1 MTADMIRD
9 SATRLFS
16 RAEPVP
22 AEGGWP
28 GALWDEIDA
37 AGYPLA
43 LLSEEEGGFGLTGDE
58 AFIALRIAAR
68 HAAPVPLAE
77 TMAANWLLAAAGL
90 PLAEGP
96 AAVRLA
102 GLPASPAA
110 TDAPLPWGRHLAL
123 LVGIAPDPGTGRP
136 ILRRIPLA
144 GARWEEG
151 LNIAGEPCDRLLNG
165 AEAGAGAGD
174 EERPLDLDPAVP
186 AALMALMRAQQIAG
200 AVAAA
205 LDMSVRYASER
216 VQFGR
221 PIARFQAIQQYLAV
235 MAEESA
241 AAGAAAAMG
250 AGALALARTRPE
262 RFCLLAGA
270 AKLRCG
276 EAAGRVAELA
286 HQVHGAIGFSHEYP
300 LHPLTRRLW
309 LWRDADGREADWA
322 RLLGE
327 AMLAQPGEGGLW
339 PRITTL
345 QGDFF

>member
-16 RAEPVP
+16 HAEPVP
-22 AEGGWP
+22 PEGGWP
-28 GALWDEIDA
+28 ASLWDEIDA

-43 LLSEEEGGFGLTGDE
+43 LLPEEEGGFGLAGDE

-96 AAVRLA
+96 AAPRLA
-102 GLPASPAA
+102 LGPGVVA
-110 TDAPLPWGRHLAL
+110 DNAPLPWGRHLAL
-123 LVGIAPDPGTGRP
+123 LVEIAPDRGTGRP
-136 ILRRIPLA
+136 VLRRIPLA
-144 GARWEEG
+144 GARWDAG
-151 LNIAGEPCDRLLNG
+151 RNIAGEPCDRLMSH
-165 AEAGAGAGD
+165 AASGAG
-174 EERPLDLDPAVP
+174 ERPLDLDPAVP

-221 PIARFQAIQQYLAV
+221 PIARFQAVQQYLAV

-250 AGALALARTRPE
+250 AGALALARSRPD

-286 HQVHGAIGFSHEYP
+286 HQVHGAIGFSREYP

-322 RLLGE
+322 RRLGE
-327 AMLAQPGEGGLW
+327 AMLAGPGEGGLW